1 MLLKVGHALE
11 EGSQMGPVSSETQL
25 QSNLDYIEM
34 GKKEAKLAYGGNPMN
49 MRTPGYYM
57 EPTLFIDG
65 DNKSTINQEEMFGP
79 IACVIPV
86 KSYEEGLEVAN
97 DTIFGLSSGIVTQ
110 SLSKAADFKKN
121 IKTGVTTVNLPTA
134 GTDYHVPFGGRKNSS
149 FGPRE
154 QGHML
159 MSSILMLR
167 HLRKSWQDLVN
178 YRIDNYN
185 IVIGLQKYLI
195 SIMKQSLTLC
205 MQQSVIMRILMNYK
219 SILKSGKN
227 ILMISHL

>member
-1 MLLKVGHALE
+1 
-11 EGSQMGPVSSETQL
+11 
-25 QSNLDYIEM
+25 
-34 GKKEAKLAYGGNPMN
+34 MN

-134 GTDYHVPFGGRKNSS
+134 GLDYHVPLVEEKLLLLDQENKVLT
-149 FGPRE
+149 
-154 QGHML
+154 L
-159 MSSILMLR
+159 MNSILMLR
-167 HLRKSWQDLVN
+167 R
-178 YRIDNYN
+178 
-185 IVIGLQKYLI
+185 
-195 SIMKQSLTLC
+195 LT
-205 MQQSVIMRILMNYK
+205 
-219 SILKSGKN
+219 
-227 ILMISHL
+227 